1 MLGKHDPLLVR
12 NAENCAELSRISARR
27 GRKYRAVVASAGET
41 PPEVTARAGLN
52 RTTSADLPCCSHACP
67 RGLGGLHFCLG
78 LPFTAVPQ
86 HTPEPRPCTS
96 DVLYSAL
103 VYLQECVEK
112 LFRMF
117 RNVGQ
122 HFPVFEGPFKKL
134 ISCYLGS
141 RYSIERSDLATDNIW
156 DLLHPPALKLSKLR
170 AAVSTES
177 LLKARVCVIIGL
189 K

>member
-1 MLGKHDPLLVR
+1 M
-12 NAENCAELSRISARR
+12 
-27 GRKYRAVVASAGET
+27 
-41 PPEVTARAGLN
+41 
-52 RTTSADLPCCSHACP
+52 
-67 RGLGGLHFCLG
+67 
-78 LPFTAVPQ
+78 
-86 HTPEPRPCTS
+86 
-96 DVLYSAL
+96 
-103 VYLQECVEK
+103 EK